1 MPYNTRRKSLSLP
14 SLGIHLPN
22 ASRAHRSPSASKL
35 PAPTDAQL
43 PPSKKVK
50 RSHDRESQSPDAE
63 ATGYRDGKSLGE
75 QGRAGRG
82 TYEHTPP
89 PSPADGVAPKIDTE
103 GINDDIVVA
112 VIEQLEKTGNRPHL
126 IKELAA
132 VLTTINENV
141 ANSANPAALL
151 SSRLSAYLKRP
162 WSALAPC
169 PLAKELIPVHPRK
182 VFYYLTTCAHQP
194 LPETSDD
201 LIIAGLDGKQ
211 MTPSISSLDQDEE
224 DALARQRSPSPEV
237 DLSSP
242 EFEDDNMDLAGHH
255 NAGGSGVPA
264 NGFSDRR
271 SQHRLAHN
279 HRAASPPLEGDEREF
294 TQTASSVRERTSEE
308 RAQRQDGAKGNA
320 PQLSEAASEL
330 SSALASFSG
339 SPMDEDPLSSASASA
354 VPEDQYSDYFSRID
368 SRAAEQDLDEAAAVT
383 LFGTSPSP
391 SLSSTAS
398 SISSGTSAPSE
409 IDADSE
415 MCTTTGLLKLQ
426 QNMAASARGAS
437 PVSVPGDANG
447 ATAKALKRS
456 IDMLEN
462 DFSGVDLKVDLQ
474 FGEHDAR
481 KPLANRPFGVMTM
494 DFDMIRDSWSELQSP
509 ETVEVDELDEMFG
522 DF

>member
-22 ASRAHRSPSASKL
+22 ASRSHRSPSASKV

-63 ATGYRDGKSLGE
+63 ATGHHGKSLGE
-75 QGRAGRG
+75 QGRAGRS

-103 GINDDIVVA
+103 GISDDIVVA

-194 LPETSDD
+194 LPETADD
-201 LIIAGLDGKQ
+201 LIITGVDGKQ

-242 EFEDDNMDLAGHH
+242 EFEDENMDMTGHH
-255 NAGGSGVPA
+255 TAGGSGVPA

-308 RAQRQDGAKGNA
+308 RAQRQDSAKGT
-320 PQLSEAASEL
+320 PQPSEAASEL
-330 SSALASFSG
+330 TSALARFSG
-339 SPMDEDPLSSASASA
+339 SPMDEDPLSSTSDSA
-354 VPEDQYSDYFSRID
+354 VPEDQYSDYFSQID
-368 SRAAEQDLDEAAAVT
+368 SRAAEQDLDEAAAVA

-398 SISSGTSAPSE
+398 SISSGTE
-409 IDADSE
+409 MDADAELS
-415 MCTTTGLLKLQ
+415 TTTGLMKLQ
-426 QNMAASARGAS
+426 QNMASSARGAS
-437 PVSVPGDANG
+437 PVSVSGDSVSAP
-447 ATAKALKRS
+447 ATALKRS

-462 DFSGVDLKVDLQ
+462 DFSGVDLRVDLQ
-474 FGEHDAR
+474 FGESHSK
-481 KPLANRPFGVMTM
+481 KPLANRSFGVMAM
-494 DFDMIRDSWSELQSP
+494 DFDMVRDPWSELQSP